1 MGPDSF
7 LMLRA
12 KILNKFFFRKMGD
25 NLFLNHRIRLI
36 VSCRAYEIL
45 KFSENVT
52 RKLLRHRI
60 RA

>member
-12 KILNKFFFRKMGD
+12 KILNKIFSRKMGD

>member
-12 KILNKFFFRKMGD
+12 KILNKNFSRKMGD

-52 RKLLRHRI
+52 RKLFRHRI

>member
-1 MGPDSF
+1 MGPDFF
-7 LMLRA
+7 LMVRA
-12 KILNKFFFRKMGD
+12 KILNKIFSRKMGD